1 MFSEHPSGT
10 HLEDNSYIMIRFCG
24 FVIFFFFFF
33 CLIFFFFP
41 MTTKQSSEN
50 VKTGMCV
57 EGVLRGFPN
66 ISI

>member
-1 MFSEHPSGT
+1 MFPEHPSGT
-10 HLEDNSYIMIRFCG
+10 HLEDNSFMKIWFCG
-24 FVIFFFFFF
+24 FVIFFFLPFYF
-33 CLIFFFFP
+33 IFFFP
-41 MTTKQSSEN
+41 MTAKQSSEN